1 MYSVYYLNFA
11 TGPGESP
18 LAWLMNSNFE
28 HWAREILCRR
38 LNKQRT
44 SYTHDLDGVFA
55 YTPWLLGQ
63 VQEGN
68 QYVVDQ
74 WRTHNKG
81 LVAKLVGVDNRDDAE
96 GIKNLEISIKAEM
109 LPELDD
115 SDVYWRELVGMR
127 VVTDKGYNLGVIKE
141 LFETGANDVLLVK
154 ANLNDAFGQ
163 KERMVP
169 YLLDQVIKQVD
180 RQAKTVTVDWDP
192 AF

>member
-1 MYSVYYLNFA
+1 MSSASDTLVIGIIGAPYGVK
-11 TGPGESP
+11 G
-18 LAWLMNSNFE
+18 WVK
-28 HWAREILCRR
+28 I
-38 LNKQRT
+38 T

-68 QYVVDQ
+68 KYVVDQ

-96 GIKNLEISIKAEM
+96 GIKNLEISIKAAM
-109 LPELDD
+109 LPELDG

-127 VVTDKGYNLGVIKE
+127 VVTEKGYNLGVIKE

>member
-1 MYSVYYLNFA
+1 MS
-11 TGPGESP
+11 
-18 LAWLMNSNFE
+18 LASDTLVIGIIGAPYGVKGWVK
-28 HWAREILCRR
+28 I
-38 LNKQRT
+38 T

-68 QYVVDQ
+68 EYVVDQ

-96 GIKNLEISIKAEM
+96 SIKNLEISIKAEM

-115 SDVYWRELVGMR
+115 SDVYWRELVGMQ

>member
-1 MYSVYYLNFA
+1 MS
-11 TGPGESP
+11 
-18 LAWLMNSNFE
+18 LASDTLVIGIIGAPYGVKGWVK
-28 HWAREILCRR
+28 I
-38 LNKQRT
+38 T
-44 SYTHDLDGVFA
+44 SHTHDLDGVFA

-63 VQEGN
+63 VEESKD
-68 QYVVDQ
+68 YVVDQ

-81 LVAKLVGVDNRDDAE
+81 LVAKLVGVDDRDDAE

-115 SDVYWRELVGMR
+115 SDVYWRELVGMQ

-169 YLLDQVIKQVD
+169 YLLEQVIKQVD

>member
-1 MYSVYYLNFA
+1 MS
-11 TGPGESP
+11 
-18 LAWLMNSNFE
+18 LASDTLVIGIIGAPYGVKGWVK
-28 HWAREILCRR
+28 I
-38 LNKQRT
+38 T
-44 SYTHDLDGVFA
+44 SHTHDLDGVFA

-63 VQEGN
+63 VEESKD
-68 QYVVDQ
+68 YVVDQ

-81 LVAKLVGVDNRDDAE
+81 LVAKLIGVDNRDDAE
-96 GIKNLEISIKAEM
+96 GIKNLEISIKTAM

-115 SDVYWRELVGMR
+115 NDVYWRELVGMQ
-127 VVTDKGYNLGVIKE
+127 VVTVKGYNLGVIKE

-169 YLLDQVIKQVD
+169 YLLEQVIKQVD

>member
-1 MYSVYYLNFA
+1 MSYASVTLVIGLIGDPYGVKGL
-11 TGPGESP
+11 GK
-18 LAWLMNSNFE
+18 
-28 HWAREILCRR
+28 I
-38 LNKQRT
+38 T
-44 SYTHDLDGVFA
+44 SHTHDLDGVFA

-63 VQEGN
+63 VEEGKE
-68 QYVVDQ
+68 YVVDQ

-81 LVAKLVGVDNRDDAE
+81 LVAKLIGVDDRDDAE

-115 SDVYWRELVGMR
+115 SDVYWRELVGMQ

-169 YLLDQVIKQVD
+169 YLLEQVIKQVD

>member
-1 MYSVYYLNFA
+1 M
-11 TGPGESP
+11 
-18 LAWLMNSNFE
+18 
-28 HWAREILCRR
+28 
-38 LNKQRT
+38 
-44 SYTHDLDGVFA
+44 DD
-55 YTPWLLGQ
+55 
-63 VQEGN
+63 
-68 QYVVDQ
+68 
-74 WRTHNKG
+74 
-81 LVAKLVGVDNRDDAE
+81 RDDAE
-96 GIKNLEISIKAEM
+96 RIKNLEISIKAAM
-109 LPELDD
+109 LPKLDD
-115 SDVYWRELVGMR
+115 NDVYWRELVGMQ

>member
-1 MYSVYYLNFA
+1 MS
-11 TGPGESP
+11 
-18 LAWLMNSNFE
+18 LASDTLVIGIIGAPYGVKGWVK
-28 HWAREILCRR
+28 I
-38 LNKQRT
+38 T
-44 SYTHDLDGVFA
+44 SHTHDLDGVFA

-63 VQEGN
+63 VEESKD
-68 QYVVDQ
+68 YVVDQ

-81 LVAKLVGVDNRDDAE
+81 LVAKLIGVDNRDDAE

-115 SDVYWRELVGMR
+115 SDVYWRELVGMQ
-127 VVTDKGYNLGVIKE
+127 VVTEKGYNLGVIKE

>member
-1 MYSVYYLNFA
+1 MSSASDTLVIGIIGAPYGVK
-11 TGPGESP
+11 G
-18 LAWLMNSNFE
+18 WVK
-28 HWAREILCRR
+28 I
-38 LNKQRT
+38 T
-44 SYTHDLDGVFA
+44 SHTHDLDGVFA

-63 VQEGN
+63 VEEGKE
-68 QYVVDQ
+68 YVVDQ

-81 LVAKLVGVDNRDDAE
+81 LVAKLIGVDDRDDAE
-96 GIKNLEISIKAEM
+96 GIKNLEISIKAAM

-115 SDVYWRELVGMR
+115 SDVYWRELVGMQ
-127 VVTDKGYNLGVIKE
+127 VVTDKGYNLGVIRE

-180 RQAKTVTVDWDP
+180 RQANTVTVDWDP